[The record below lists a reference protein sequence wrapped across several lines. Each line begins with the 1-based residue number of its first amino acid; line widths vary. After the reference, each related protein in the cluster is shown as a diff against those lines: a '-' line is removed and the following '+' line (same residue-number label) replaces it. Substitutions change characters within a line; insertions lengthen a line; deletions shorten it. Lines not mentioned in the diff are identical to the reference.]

1 MITLT
6 LTEKE
11 KEILFETI
19 SFYNLSNRGYDKE
32 SDSCEYLSESG
43 HKCAVGRCMN
53 EETLARKDIS
63 QVTVG
68 FFEDDHGN
76 IDHIFQDRYK
86 GCRVIFWD
94 YLQTLHDN
102 ESNWNE
108 TGLSDMGK
116 KKANLF
122 FNITV

>member
-1 MITLT
+1 MKQT

-11 KEILFETI
+11 KEILLETI
-19 SFYNLSNRGYDKE
+19 NFYNLSNRGYDRE
-32 SDSCEYLSESG
+32 GDSCEYLSKSG

-63 QVTVG
+63 G
-68 FFEDDHGN
+68 APIFFFEDYHGN

-86 GCRVIFWD
+86 GCRFIFWD
-94 YLQTLHDN
+94 YLQALHDN
-102 ESNWNE
+102 ESNWNA

-116 KKANLF
+116 KKVERF
-122 FNITV
+122 FNITL